1 MISYYYYCH
10 YCHCCYCY
18 IIIIMC
24 ICCFFTYHMV
34 LLSMAI
40 LLIVCLLL
48 LLLLLLPLILLL
60 WLYMCIRF
68 FFIFFCTYVY
78 DDISKQ
84 IFRLPSTQNFT
95 AGTGRLPGLLLPGER
110 WGNSDSPQW
119 ELDLHGFNQPEMG
132 ISSGISWFTN
142 PENIKTYTD
151 SISRMVVRWWFGCP

>member
-40 LLIVCLLL
+40 LFIVCLLL

-68 FFIFFCTYVY
+68 FFIFSVHTCMMIYQNRYSDCPAHRTSQQAPGVFLACYCQGNVGATQTPPNESWICM
-78 DDISKQ
+78 D
-84 IFRLPSTQNFT
+84 STNQKWGFP
-95 AGTGRLPGLLLPGER
+95 AGFHGLLTLK
-110 WGNSDSPQW
+110 
-119 ELDLHGFNQPEMG
+119 
-132 ISSGISWFTN
+132 I
-142 PENIKTYTD
+142 
-151 SISRMVVRWWFGCP
+151 

>member
-68 FFIFFCTYVY
+68 FHFFLYIRVWWYIKT
-78 DDISKQ
+78 DIQ
-84 IFRLPSTQNFT
+84 IAQHTELHSRHRASSWPATARGTLGATQTPPNESWICMDSTNQKWGFP
-95 AGTGRLPGLLLPGER
+95 AGFHGLLTLK
-110 WGNSDSPQW
+110 
-119 ELDLHGFNQPEMG
+119 
-132 ISSGISWFTN
+132 I
-142 PENIKTYTD
+142 
-151 SISRMVVRWWFGCP
+151 